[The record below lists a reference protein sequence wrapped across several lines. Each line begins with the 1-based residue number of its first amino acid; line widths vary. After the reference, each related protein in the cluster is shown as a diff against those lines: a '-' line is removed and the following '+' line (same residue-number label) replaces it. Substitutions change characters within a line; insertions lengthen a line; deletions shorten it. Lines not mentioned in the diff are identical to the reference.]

1 MNTKISIIIP
11 VYNVAEYLPKCLDS
25 CIHQTLYDIEIICVN
40 DGSTDNSLEIL
51 QGYARHDNR
60 LRIIDQPNS
69 GVSAA
74 RNAGMAAA
82 QGDWILFLD
91 ADDYFSYN
99 ACERIWNESLEA
111 PNDIIVFGGEIFPRM
126 GEIDPWYDWTLH
138 PGYARYEEFK
148 PRMLFENPAFK
159 PFVWQRAYR
168 GDFLRESGVVFD
180 TNLKLG
186 EDMVFL
192 LNLQPH
198 GEHFTVLPDILYHY
212 RIDRKDSAMK
222 VQFGDM
228 EKRLAQHY
236 TVARTTAAYWQ
247 SQGWLEEYGGDYLNW
262 LLVFLVPD
270 LRKAD
275 VPQTVGGQVRAMV
288 EQYGLARFKHKL
300 PLENRRL
307 LGFLRKM

>member
-1 MNTKISIIIP
+1 MNTKVSIIIP

-25 CIHQTLYDIEIICVN
+25 CIRQTLYDIEIICVN
-40 DGSTDNSLEIL
+40 DGSTDNSLEVL
-51 QGYARHDNR
+51 RSYARRDNR

-82 QGDWILFLD
+82 NGDWLMFLD

-111 PNDIIVFGGEIFPRM
+111 PNDIIVFGGEIFPRI

-138 PGYARYEEFK
+138 PRYARYEEFK
-148 PRMLFENPAFK
+148 PQMLFENPAFK

-168 GDFLRESGVVFD
+168 GEFLRESGVTFD
-180 TNLKLG
+180 TGLKLG

-198 GEHFTVLPDILYHY
+198 GEKFTVLPDILYHY
-212 RIDRKDSAMK
+212 HLNRKDSAMK
-222 VQFGDM
+222 VQFTDM
-228 EKRLAQHY
+228 DKRLRQHCA
-236 TVARTTAAYWQ
+236 VVEATAAYWQ
-247 SQGWLEEYGGDYLNW
+247 TQGWLAEYGGAYLNW

-275 VPQTVGGQVRAMV
+275 ACQEVGAQAREIV
-288 EQYGLARFKHKL
+288 ERYGLARFKHKL

-307 LGFLRKM
+307 LDFLQKM